1 MPSAFRRAGRSR
13 VAPSASAN
21 DASSSSTSASPL
33 SSPLVSKQRQQQE
46 QQEQQE
52 QFSSSSSS
60 ASMLRGVK
68 PWQGG
73 SYRTSVGLNDLD
85 AILGGGQVL
94 GTTVFLEEDRL
105 WTRDLAHTLVRY
117 WCAEALSQEQQLLA
131 PVVQC
136 TNDNESGDDGDDGDD
151 DDDPSSLPSWL
162 KEDGFGFEDGDYL
175 SNHRLLREELHH
187 LLLSLP
193 RNLHWDKQK
202 KRAENKAKQEE
213 KAKQEAAASSLS
225 GGLGSLSLEP
235 MAILE
240 EDEEEDDNDD
250 NNDNNESKNKADADA
265 DDGLKVAW
273 QYKTSVQQERLAK
286 ARSEMSSS
294 SSLSS
299 SSSSSSFATTDVF
312 CHSYD
317 LSGRMNDQNPID
329 LSRHVSTLS
338 LKRPITG
345 SSNNTTT
352 TTKNNYNNNGGG
364 GGHGHHARGYRLFSQ
379 LVRLLT
385 TESSS
390 SIAKASL
397 SASASGH
404 HPTRAVRLLL
414 YRPPLD
420 LLAVALPLL
429 VAHIRE
435 KSLPVVLLVCATPNA
450 NADDLR
456 WKLAISRSCDV
467 VLSTEGFAARHEFPP
482 PAEFRHLKG
491 VLKIARVDSKTRK
504 RTELQASIY
513 GFQRDRRK
521 LHVPLLHIPPEDYA
535 EGGGSVSGGVRSGA
549 GRPLGYYDEGSGDSS
564 NNSNSRPKPRGGGG
578 GMGCSSNISGSLLDF

>member
-1 MPSAFRRAGRSR
+1 
-13 VAPSASAN
+13 
-21 DASSSSTSASPL
+21 
-33 SSPLVSKQRQQQE
+33 
-46 QQEQQE
+46 
-52 QFSSSSSS
+52 
-60 ASMLRGVK
+60 
-68 PWQGG
+68 
-73 SYRTSVGLNDLD
+73 VGLNDLD

-136 TNDNESGDDGDDGDD
+136 TNDNESGNDDDGN
-151 DDDPSSLPSWL
+151 DDPSSLPSWL

-225 GGLGSLSLEP
+225 GGLGSPSLEP
-235 MAILE
+235 MGILE

-250 NNDNNESKNKADADA
+250 NNGNDNDNDNNDDESKNDADA

-299 SSSSSSFATTDVF
+299 FATTDVF

-317 LSGRMNDQNPID
+317 LSGRMNDQKTID
-329 LSRHVSTLS
+329 PSRHVSTLS
-338 LKRPITG
+338 LKRSITG
-345 SSNNTTT
+345 SST
-352 TTKNNYNNNGGG
+352 NNGGG
-364 GGHGHHARGYRLFSQ
+364 GGSGHGHHARGYWLFSQ

-385 TESSS
+385 ESLSSS
-390 SIAKASL
+390 SIAEAKASDP
-397 SASASGH
+397 APASGH

-435 KSLPVVLLVCATPNA
+435 KSLPVVILVCACPATATTAAATPNA
-450 NADDLR
+450 AAAGDDLR
-456 WKLAISRSCDV
+456 RKLAISRSCDV
-467 VLSTEGFAARHEFPP
+467 VLSTEGFAARHAFPP

-504 RTELQASIY
+504 RTELPASIY
-513 GFQRDRRK
+513 GFRRDRRK

-549 GRPLGYYDEGSGDSS
+549 GRPLGYDGGSGDSS
-564 NNSNSRPKPRGGGG
+564 NSSRPKPRNVGGGGGG
-578 GMGCSSNISGSLLDF
+578 GMGCSSNLSGSLLDF